1 MIVRPARWLRLASPR
16 PKEKMEPPTDFGV
29 PNGSKSKKVRRGRP
43 VGPSTKEIVM
53 KFIATFVLAGLI
65 GMTAGARAADDK
77 AAAAPAGAAAAGAAA
92 GGDDAATQYKA
103 KTVYDFEDDMVEGD
117 LQRPDGELVN
127 GLKKTEHSSLIE
139 IRKDFIPEMLKSLED
154 I

>member
-1 MIVRPARWLRLASPR
+1 MKLLTLTALLGLL
-16 PKEKMEPPTDFGV
+16 GV
-29 PNGSKSKKVRRGRP
+29 SGNAFAQAK
-43 VGPSTKEIVM
+43 
-53 KFIATFVLAGLI
+53 
-65 GMTAGARAADDK
+65 
-77 AAAAPAGAAAAGAAA
+77 A
-92 GGDDAATQYKA
+92 GGDGADDTKYKA

-127 GLKKTEHSSLIE
+127 SLKKTEHSSLIE

>member
-1 MIVRPARWLRLASPR
+1 MKLVAALAVIVSALVARPLL
-16 PKEKMEPPTDFGV
+16 
-29 PNGSKSKKVRRGRP
+29 
-43 VGPSTKEIVM
+43 
-53 KFIATFVLAGLI
+53 
-65 GMTAGARAADDK
+65 AADDK
-77 AAAAPAGAAAAGAAA
+77 APAGGAAA
-92 GGDDAATQYKA
+92 GGGDDANTSYKA

-127 GLKKTEHSSLIE
+127 ALKKTEHSSLIE

>member
-1 MIVRPARWLRLASPR
+1 MKLATRFALLSLLGLTLGLSRPA
-16 PKEKMEPPTDFGV
+16 G
-29 PNGSKSKKVRRGRP
+29 
-43 VGPSTKEIVM
+43 
-53 KFIATFVLAGLI
+53 
-65 GMTAGARAADDK
+65 AADDK
-77 AAAAPAGAAAAGAAA
+77 AAAAPAAEES
-92 GGDDAATQYKA
+92 TQYKA

-127 GLKKTEHSSLIE
+127 ALKKTEHSSLIE